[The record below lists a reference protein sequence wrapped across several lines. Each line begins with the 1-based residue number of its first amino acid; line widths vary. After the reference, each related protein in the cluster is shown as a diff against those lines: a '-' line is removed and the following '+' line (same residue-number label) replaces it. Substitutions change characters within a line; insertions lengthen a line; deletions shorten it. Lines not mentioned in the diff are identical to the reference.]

1 MLGDLWGGGRGG
13 SSVTSQKSVSPT
25 LWVTIGYILWNITV
39 WFRSPSPHVTLTEL
53 KKLMLRHHFC
63 KVELNHSWY
72 PEREEQFVSYVS
84 CYILFFFFLLRL
96 SLCCVGWLRSGTNT
110 EQTLLL
116 SVATLA
122 SKRSKDN
129 ALQTGGGH
137 AEAPP
142 IWPSTSET
150 NEAKMGAEK
159 EKTKHGS
166 TKIKQIQT
174 SKEDKLLR
182 EGPKKEREKK
192 RYLWGFLFFRGFF
205 CTGV

>member
-1 MLGDLWGGGRGG
+1 MWAA
-13 SSVTSQKSVSPT
+13 TS
-25 LWVTIGYILWNITV
+25 
-39 WFRSPSPHVTLTEL
+39 
-53 KKLMLRHHFC
+53 
-63 KVELNHSWY
+63 
-72 PEREEQFVSYVS
+72 
-84 CYILFFFFLLRL
+84 FFFLFFLLRL

-116 SVATLA
+116 GVATLA

-142 IWPSTSET
+142 TWPSTSET

-182 EGPKKEREKK
+182 EGPKKEREK
-192 RYLWGFLFFRGFF
+192 RDIYEVFFFFVFFFVQACRRRCNRNHFDDAIFLFAWSFASLVFQIVILRVSVEPVYIAVVWNVFWFCCLFRQNFQ
-205 CTGV
+205 

>member
-1 MLGDLWGGGRGG
+1 M
-13 SSVTSQKSVSPT
+13 
-25 LWVTIGYILWNITV
+25 
-39 WFRSPSPHVTLTEL
+39 
-53 KKLMLRHHFC
+53 
-63 KVELNHSWY
+63 
-72 PEREEQFVSYVS
+72 
-84 CYILFFFFLLRL
+84 
-96 SLCCVGWLRSGTNT
+96 CCVGWLRSGTNT
-110 EQTLLL
+110 KQTLLL

-142 IWPSTSET
+142 TRPFTSET

-174 SKEDKLLR
+174 SMENKLLR
-182 EGPKKEREKK
+182 EGAKKEREK
-192 RYLWGFLFFRGFF
+192 RDIYEVFLFFGVFVLYRRVEEDATEITLMMLFF
-205 CTGV
+205 YLLGPLPPSSFKL